1 MRNSIIISK
10 IMTWY
15 HTIDSIKLY
24 IPIFKIKNSFK
35 TGKIFDI
42 SKMDKNIIKI
52 KLIIQAYN

>member
-52 KLIIQAYN
+52 KLII